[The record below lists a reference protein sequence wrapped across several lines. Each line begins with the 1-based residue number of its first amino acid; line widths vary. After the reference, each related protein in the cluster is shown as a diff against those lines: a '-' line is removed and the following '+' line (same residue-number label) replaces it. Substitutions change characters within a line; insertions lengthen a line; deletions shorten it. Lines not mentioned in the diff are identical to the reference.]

1 MLDDSTPPMSVEEFR
16 LCRDLIHDHCGIYFQ
31 DDSQHLLERRLG
43 PRLQARSLADWGE
56 YYRFL
61 RYHTSRKE
69 ELEEIVERIT
79 TNETYFFREMYQLDA
94 LRDEIL
100 PELHARKPRGKHL
113 TIWSA
118 GCSSGEEAYTAAILI
133 IESGL
138 FADWDVRVFGSD
150 ISRRVLAQAR
160 KGAYG
165 PVAFRG
171 VDERH
176 RRRWFRE
183 VEGKQQIRE
192 EVRALCS
199 FGRINLVDSDQIS
212 VVGEVDVVLCRNV
225 LIYFD
230 HPARRRAVEA
240 FQRKLVPGGYLL
252 LGHSESLLNVSTA
265 FELVHLK
272 TAMVY
277 RKPVRAAAAPGAAAK
292 VLP

>member
-1 MLDDSTPPMSVEEFR
+1 MLDDLTPPMSVEEFR
-16 LCRDLIHDHCGIYFQ
+16 LVRDLIHDYCGIYFQ
-31 DDSQHLLERRLG
+31 DDAQHHVERRLG
-43 PRLQARSLADWGE
+43 PRLTARSLRDWGE

-61 RYHTSRKE
+61 RYHSSRKE
-69 ELEEIVERIT
+69 ELDEIIEKIT

-100 PELHARKPRGKHL
+100 PEIARRKPRGKHL
-113 TIWSA
+113 TLWSA
-118 GCSSGEEAYTAAILI
+118 GCSTGEEAYTTAILVH
-133 IESGL
+133 ESGL
-138 FADWDVRVFGSD
+138 FADWEVRIFGSD
-150 ISRRVLAQAR
+150 ISKRVLAIAR

-165 PVAFRG
+165 PSSFRG

-183 VEGKQQIRE
+183 AEGKQQIRE
-192 EVRALCS
+192 EVRAMCS
-199 FGRINLVDSDQIS
+199 FGRLNLVDADQLS

-230 HPARRRAVEA
+230 HAARRRAVEA

-265 FELVHLK
+265 FELVHLR

-277 RKPVRAAAAPGAAAK
+277 RKPVKASGTGGKAP
-292 VLP
+292 

>member
-1 MLDDSTPPMSVEEFR
+1 MLDDATPQMSVEEFR
-16 LCRDLIHDHCGIYFQ
+16 LIRDLIHDYCGIFYQ
-31 DDSQHLLERRLG
+31 DDAQHLVERRLG
-43 PRLQARSLADWGE
+43 PRLSARSLANWGE

-61 RYHTSRKE
+61 RYHGSRKE
-69 ELEEIVERIT
+69 ELDEIVERIT
-79 TNETYFFREMYQLDA
+79 TNETYFFREMYQLEA

-100 PELHARKPRGKHL
+100 PEIHARKPRGRHL

-118 GCSSGEEAYTAAILI
+118 GCATGEEAYTAAILVL
-133 IESGL
+133 ESGL

-150 ISRRVLAQAR
+150 ISRRVLAAAR
-160 KGAYG
+160 KSAYG
-165 PVAFRG
+165 PVSFRG
-171 VDERH
+171 VDERQ

-183 VEGKQQIRE
+183 VEGKQQVRE

-199 FGRINLVDSDQIS
+199 FGRINLVDHDQVS

-230 HPARRRAVEA
+230 HPARRKAVEA

-277 RKPVRAAAAPGAAAK
+277 RKPMTTHVRGMAK
-292 VLP
+292 VAL

>member
-1 MLDDSTPPMSVEEFR
+1 MDRMNGV
-16 LCRDLIHDHCGIYFQ
+16 FQ
-31 DDSQHLLERRLG
+31 FH
-43 PRLQARSLADWGE
+43 
-56 YYRFL
+56 
-61 RYHTSRKE
+61 
-69 ELEEIVERIT
+69 
-79 TNETYFFREMYQLDA
+79 
-94 LRDEIL
+94 
-100 PELHARKPRGKHL
+100 
-113 TIWSA
+113 
-118 GCSSGEEAYTAAILI
+118 
-133 IESGL
+133 
-138 FADWDVRVFGSD
+138 RVATFGSD
-150 ISRRVLAQAR
+150 ISRRVLAAAR

-183 VEGKQQIRE
+183 AEGKQQIRE

-277 RKPVRAAAAPGAAAK
+277 RKPVRAGAAPGGAGSR
-292 VLP
+292 

>member
-1 MLDDSTPPMSVEEFR
+1 MLDESAPQMTVEEFR
-16 LCRDLIHDHCGIYFQ
+16 LVRDLIHDYCGIFFQ
-31 DDSQHLLERRLG
+31 DDAQHLVERRLV
-43 PRLQARSLADWGE
+43 PRLAVRSVRDWGE

-94 LRDEIL
+94 LQGEIL
-100 PELHARKPRGKHL
+100 PEIAARRPRGKHL
-113 TIWSA
+113 TLWSA
-118 GCSSGEEAYTAAILI
+118 GCATGEEAYTLAILVL
-133 IESGL
+133 ETGL
-138 FADWDVRVFGSD
+138 FQDWEVRIFGSD
-150 ISRRVLAQAR
+150 ISRRVLAVAR
-160 KGAYG
+160 KAAYG
-165 PVAFRG
+165 PVSFRG

-176 RRRWFRE
+176 KRRWFRE
-183 VEGKQQIRE
+183 AEGKHQVRE

-199 FGRINLVDSDQIS
+199 FGRLNLIDDDQLS

-230 HPARRRAVEA
+230 HASRRRAVEA
-240 FQRKLVPGGYLL
+240 FKRKLVPGGYLL

-265 FELVHLK
+265 FQLVHLK

-277 RKPVRAAAAPGAAAK
+277 RKPVGNGRATP
-292 VLP
+292 

>member
-1 MLDDSTPPMSVEEFR
+1 MLDEAVPRMSAEEFR
-16 LCRDLIHDHCGIYFQ
+16 LLRDLIHDHCGIYFQ
-31 DDSQHLLERRLG
+31 DDSQHLVERRLA
-43 PRLQARSLADWGE
+43 PRLTVRGLAGWGD

-61 RYHTSRKE
+61 RYGGSRKE
-69 ELEEIVERIT
+69 ELEEVVDRVT

-100 PELHARKPRGKHL
+100 PEVHARAPRGKHL

-118 GCSSGEEAYTAAILI
+118 GCSTGEEAYTAAILVL
-133 IESGL
+133 ESGL
-138 FADWDVRVFGSD
+138 FADWEVRVFGSD
-150 ISRRVLAQAR
+150 ISRRVLAIAR

-165 PVAFRG
+165 PSSFRG
-171 VDERH
+171 VDERL

-183 VEGKQQIRE
+183 VDGKMQVRE
-192 EVRALCS
+192 EARAMCS
-199 FGRINLVDSDQIS
+199 FGRLNLVDDDQLS
-212 VVGEVDVVLCRNV
+212 VVGEVDVILCRNV

-230 HPARRRAVEA
+230 APARRRAVDA
-240 FQRKLVPGGYLL
+240 FYRKLVPGGYLL

-277 RKPVRAAAAPGAAAK
+277 RRPLRAAAPNGK
-292 VLP
+292 MVPP